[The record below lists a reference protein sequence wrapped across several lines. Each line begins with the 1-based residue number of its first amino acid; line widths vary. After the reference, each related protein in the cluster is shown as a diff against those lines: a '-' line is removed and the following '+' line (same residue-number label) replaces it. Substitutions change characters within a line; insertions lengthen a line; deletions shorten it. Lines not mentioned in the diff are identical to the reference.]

1 MSFEIGTEISSQMS
15 FKILTGMLIGPLD
28 FDAEK
33 DLIILMISSG
43 LTDWRKIDLG
53 HLGLLFFRKL
63 ERLLEGGMVDLTFS
77 VIELKN

>member
-28 FDAEK
+28 FDPEK

-43 LTDWRKIDLG
+43 LTGWRKID
-53 HLGLLFFRKL
+53 LGLLFFRKL